1 MAGARSKPSRPG
13 KVGRPAPPKPAVK
26 VRPHQRKPPQKPEPA
41 KPLGPGH
48 AVESLMQAFPEL
60 KR

>member
-13 KVGRPAPPKPAVK
+13 KASARPAPPAVK
-26 VRPHQRKPPQKPEPA
+26 VKPHSRKPPQKPQPA